1 MRRRF
6 LETAFRSRA
15 LAAAAL
21 TVIGLAAPAAT
32 TAATIPAPVQAL
44 APEAHT
50 LVPRDLVEAAQA
62 TPNARFRVIV
72 QPRSGASSAA
82 AAEAVAAVMSLEPGA
97 AAGELRRFTSVQ
109 GVAAEV
115 TGRQLVRLAM
125 RRDLLAITP
134 DAPMETSEYSS
145 RQQWPYVS
153 GVARF
158 WPAATN
164 SSLQA
169 PAIAVVDSGVDA
181 SRADFGGRVV
191 KQVTLTSRTPNAPGD
206 GRGHGTFVASIAA
219 GGAQSYSGAAPNAPI
234 VSIDVVDDAGVA
246 LTSDV
251 IAAADWI
258 LANKNAYGIR
268 VANFSLHTSVATSIR
283 LDPLNRAVERLWLN
297 GVVVVAAAGNF
308 GDTTAGVPFA
318 PANDPFVI
326 TVGAADVSGSVST
339 SNDFAAPWSSHGA
352 TPDGF
357 MKPDLSAPGR
367 YLVGAVPAGSTLAL
381 ERPDRIVA
389 PGYMQLSGTSFAA
402 PVVAGAA
409 AYVLALNP
417 SWTPDMVKGALMV
430 SAKPM
435 PAAAPFTAGVG
446 EVNAAAAGAVVA
458 PPNPNAAL
466 NRFVVADLLAGGAL
480 AFDAASWTSAALLS
494 ESWDAASWT
503 SASWTSAS
511 WTSASWTSASWTSA
525 SWTSASWTSASWTS
539 ASWTSFSIS
548 DASWTSSAEDDALAD
563 GGYWIS
569 AEELAAAEAELG
581 IAG

>member
-1 MRRRF
+1 MRQRSTRFGGGYRRF
-6 LETAFRSRA
+6 
-15 LAAAAL
+15 AAL
-21 TVIGLAAPAAT
+21 GLAIAA
-32 TAATIPAPVQAL
+32 V
-44 APEAHT
+44 
-50 LVPRDLVEAAQA
+50 LVPGAASAALVPL
-62 TPNARFRVIV
+62 PNATAQTFVPFVPTDLLDAARANPQQSFRVIV
-72 QPRSGASSAA
+72 QSRIGDARAA
-82 AAEAVAAVMSLEPGA
+82 GDAVAAAVAKEPGGGR
-97 AAGELRRFTSVQ
+97 GELRRFTSVAA
-109 GVAAEV
+109 VAAEV
-115 TGRQLVRLAM
+115 SGSQLIRIAADRNVF
-125 RRDLLAITP
+125 AITK
-134 DAPMETSEYSS
+134 DAPMRASSYSS

-153 GVARF
+153 GAAKF
-158 WPAATN
+158 WSTAT
-164 SSLQA
+164 STGLPA
-169 PAIAVVDSGVDA
+169 PAIAVVDSGIDA

-191 KQVTLTSRTPNAPGD
+191 RQVTLTSRLPNSAGD

-234 VSIDVVDDAGVA
+234 VSLDVVDDTGVA

-258 LANKNAYGIR
+258 LANKAAYGIR
-268 VANFSLHTSVATSIR
+268 VANFSLHTSIATSIR
-283 LDPLNRAVERLWLN
+283 VDPLNRAVERLWLN

-308 GDTTAGVPFA
+308 GDTTPGVPYA

-326 TVGAADVSGSVST
+326 TVGAADIAGSVST
-339 SNDFAAPWSSHGA
+339 GNDFAAPWSSHGA

-357 MKPDLSAPGR
+357 TKPDLSAPGR
-367 YLVGAVPAGSTLAL
+367 YMVGAVPAGATLAL

-409 AYVLALNP
+409 AAILAQHP
-417 SWTPDMVKGALMV
+417 DWTPDMVKGALMV

-435 PAAAPFTAGVG
+435 ASAVQFTAGVG
-446 EVNAAAAGAVVA
+446 EVDAAAAAAVVA

-466 NRFVVADLLAGGAL
+466 NAFVYVDLLAGGL
-480 AFDAASWTSAALLS
+480 RSFDAASWTSAALLS

-539 ASWTSFSIS
+539 ASWTSLSVS
-548 DASWTSSAEDDALAD
+548 DASWTSNAEDDAIAA
-563 GGYWIS
+563 GGYWIT
-569 AEELAAAEAELG
+569 AEDLAAAEAELG

>member
-1 MRRRF
+1 MRHLR
-6 LETAFRSRA
+6 LSETVPGSRA
-15 LAAAAL
+15 LGAL
-21 TVIGLAAPAAT
+21 ALALVALWAPAAT
-32 TAATIPAPVQAL
+32 AADVTQPALPAASQA
-44 APEAHT
+44 

-62 TPNARFRVIV
+62 APDARFRVIV
-72 QPRSGASSAA
+72 QARSGAPSAV
-82 AAEAVAAVMSLEPGA
+82 AAEAVASVLA
-97 AAGELRRFTSVQ
+97 ADRGEARGELRRFTSVQ

-115 TGRQLVRLAM
+115 TGRQLVRLAA
-125 RRDLLAITP
+125 RRDLLAITQ
-134 DAPMETSEYSS
+134 DAPMQASNYSS

-153 GVARF
+153 GVAKF

-164 SSLQA
+164 STLQA

-181 SRADFGGRVV
+181 TRADFGGRVV
-191 KQVTLTSRTPNAPGD
+191 EQVVLTSRTPNAAGD

-234 VSIDVVDDAGVA
+234 VSLDVVDDTGVA

-258 LANKNAYGIR
+258 LANKSAYGIR

-283 LDPLNRAVERLWLN
+283 VDPLNRAVERLWLN
-297 GVVVVAAAGNF
+297 GVVVVAAAGNY
-308 GDTTAGVPFA
+308 GDSTPGVPYA

-326 TVGAADVSGSVST
+326 TVGAADIGGNVVT
-339 SNDFAAPWSSHGA
+339 SNDFAAPWSSYGA

-367 YLVGAVPAGSTLAL
+367 YIVGAVPPGSTLAL

-409 AYVLALNP
+409 AYVLALHP
-417 SWTPDMVKGALMV
+417 TWTPDMVKGALMV

-435 PAAAPFTAGVG
+435 TSAAPFTAGVG

-466 NRFVVADLLAGGAL
+466 NQFVYADLLAGGML
-480 AFDAASWTSAALLS
+480 TFDAASWTSAALLS

-539 ASWTSFSIS
+539 ASWTSLSIS
-548 DASWTSSAEDDALAD
+548 DASWTSSAEDDAIAV

-569 AEELAAAEAELG
+569 PEELAAAEAELG